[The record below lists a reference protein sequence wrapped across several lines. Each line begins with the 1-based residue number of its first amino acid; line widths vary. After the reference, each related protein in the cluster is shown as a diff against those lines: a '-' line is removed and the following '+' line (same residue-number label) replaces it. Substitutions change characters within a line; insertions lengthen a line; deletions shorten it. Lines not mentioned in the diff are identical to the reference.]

1 MFPVGYAFIRYADG
15 DKYVLRLHS
24 IVVIDADASPSGYVA
39 WYNHFTETS
48 SIRIVRPTPKNE
60 RFGVQRMELL
70 AIYFALADNL
80 AAIRRMSRG
89 RKKMQIVIAIRS
101 DSKSTVEQLLG
112 LSQVRDT
119 LMRRIFSAIA
129 KMLAKIR
136 CTITFDHLERS
147 RNIAGLLLEQRRRKE
162 RERMLAEL
170 GIFAAAT
177 ATTTTTTT
185 TTTIT
190 TTTTAAVQQPALLL
204 RKKFA

>member
-1 MFPVGYAFIRYADG
+1 MANVPVGYALIRYADE

-80 AAIRRMSRG
+80 AAIRRMSS
-89 RKKMQIVIAIRS
+89 RKKRQIVIAIRS

-185 TTTIT
+185 A
-190 TTTTAAVQQPALLL
+190 AAVQQPALC
-204 RKKFA
+204 A